1 MRARTPSIVG
11 FLTWLVLGLCPA
23 SAWAAPPRVRTSVVP
38 TVGVDGQVH
47 ERVSVGTVLRV
58 PVLAEDPTGVG
69 DVASFDGGVFTRVRI
84 KSAFGVS
91 AGYGARVG
99 RWPLDGPWSREHRL
113 SIGLM
118 VSTPERGRLLGVSHR
133 TRVET
138 RFVRDTGPW
147 VARARLRTE
156 TALVLSFRPWMQ
168 MSLPV
173 ELLASPQAP
182 RADILQLRAGLGLG
196 GSAPVGQREDAEEAR
211 PAARLRWLAAA
222 RAGLWPVA
230 LSEARG
236 LPAAELDATQQAVD
250 LVVTLGFGVSL

>member
-1 MRARTPSIVG
+1 MCPRLLIFVGMLAAWLAPLTAR
-11 FLTWLVLGLCPA
+11 
-23 SAWAAPPRVRTSVVP
+23 AAPPRARVSVVP
-38 TVGVDGQVH
+38 ALSGDGRVH
-47 ERVSVGTVLRV
+47 ERAVVGAHVETPILVSDPGATGDTVSVEARAV
-58 PVLAEDPTGVG
+58 
-69 DVASFDGGVFTRVRI
+69 TRVRL
-84 KSAFGVS
+84 SNAFGLS
-91 AGYGARVG
+91 TGYTWRRG
-99 RWPLDGPWSREHRL
+99 RYPLEGPWDQEHRGT
-113 SIGLM
+113 IG
-118 VSTPERGRLLGVSHR
+118 VWVVTPDKGRLLGVTHR
-133 TRVET
+133 TRVEFRGVEQEDAW
-138 RFVRDTGPW
+138 RFRV
-147 VARARLRTE
+147 RLRTE

-182 RADILQLRAGLGLG
+182 RVDILQLRAGLGLG